1 MDKIKS
7 ALKSP
12 TFWAGFAV
20 GSVATLAFGRF
31 IPTKVKQWIGMIP
44 GSDAKTSA

>member
-12 TFWAGFAV
+12 TFWAGFAAGAV
-20 GSVATLAFGRF
+20 VTIAFGRF
-31 IPTKVKQWIGMIP
+31 IPAKVKQWIGMIP
-44 GSDAKTSA
+44 GSDAKKAA